1 MTQEQIESAV
11 YNIADQMRDLF
22 EEIRGS
28 NLVEAPDDCGHDS
41 LALFKYYVVQA
52 IPESAS
58 LKFRQDVE
66 EMLNKFKNIY

>member
-11 YNIADQMRDLF
+11 YNIADQMRALL
-22 EEIRGS
+22 EGIRDS
-28 NLVEAPDDCGHDS
+28 NLIEAPDDCGHDS
-41 LALFKYYVVQA
+41 VSLFKYYVIQA

-66 EMLNKFKNIY
+66 EMLDKFKNIY